1 MKKGESLKQIAER
14 KGGFVIMNKMSG
26 IFNNA
31 SFKMKKHS
39 PEILM
44 AAGVVGVVVSA
55 VMACKAT
62 LKVEMVMED
71 TKEKMDKIHEAEATG
86 FTDAGED
93 YDKEDAKKD
102 TVILYTQTCLK
113 LAKIYAPAVTIGALS
128 IASILASNNILRK
141 RNVALAAAYATVD
154 KSFKE
159 YRNRVIEK
167 FGQEVDRELKYNIKA
182 EKITATEVDEETGKE
197 KKVKKNTFV
206 VKPSDISGYARFFEK
221 YTVDEDGNS
230 ILNPNWSPIN
240 EYNILFLRAREK
252 YANDLLIS
260 KKRLFL
266 NEVYE
271 MLGLPRT
278 KAGQVVGWVYD
289 ESNPVGDN
297 FVDFGLYAD
306 NLSYSDYANGFDP
319 AILLDFN
326 VDGNI
331 WEMM

>member
-1 MKKGESLKQIAER
+1 MKKDE
-14 KGGFVIMNKMSG
+14 IMNKMSG
-26 IFNNA
+26 AFSNI

-44 AAGVVGVVVSA
+44 VAGVAGVVVSA

-62 LKVEMVMED
+62 LKVDAVMDE
-71 TKEKMDKIHEAEATG
+71 TKEKMDKIHKAEEDGATES
-86 FTDAGED
+86 GED
-93 YDKEDAKKD
+93 YFIEDAKKD
-102 TVILYTQTCLK
+102 TAIVYAQTGLK
-113 LAKIYAPAVTIGALS
+113 LAKIYAPAVVIGALS
-128 IASILASNNILRK
+128 ITSILASNNILRK

-167 FGQEVDRELKYNIKA
+167 FGQEIDRELKYNIKA
-182 EKITATEVDEETGKE
+182 EKVTATEVDEETEKE

-206 VKPSDISGYARFFEK
+206 VNPSDVSGYARFFEK

-230 ILNPNWSPIN
+230 ILNPHWEPNN
-240 EYNILFLRAREK
+240 EYNIMFIKAQES
-252 YANDLLIS
+252 YANDLLKA

-266 NEVYE
+266 NDVYE
-271 MLGLPRT
+271 MLGLPQT

-289 ESNPVGDN
+289 KDNPVGDN
-297 FVDFGLYAD
+297 YVDFGLYTD
-306 NLSYSDYANGFDP
+306 NLSYSDLVNGLDP

>member
-1 MKKGESLKQIAER
+1 
-14 KGGFVIMNKMSG
+14 MNKMSG
-26 IFNNA
+26 AFNNV

-44 AAGVVGVVVSA
+44 VAGVAGVVVSA
-55 VMACKAT
+55 VMACKTT
-62 LKVEMVMED
+62 LKVDAIMDE
-71 TKEKMDKIHEAEATG
+71 TKEKMDKIHKAEEDGVTES
-86 FTDAGED
+86 GED
-93 YDKEDAKKD
+93 YFVEDAKKD
-102 TVILYTQTCLK
+102 TAIVYAQTGFK
-113 LAKIYAPAVTIGALS
+113 LVKTYAPAVAIGTLS

-182 EKITATEVDEETGKE
+182 EKVPTIEVDEETGKE
-197 KKVKKNTFV
+197 KKVKKNAFV
-206 VKPSDISGYARFFEK
+206 VNPSDVSGYARFFEK

-230 ILNPNWSPIN
+230 ILNPHWEPNN
-240 EYNILFLRAREK
+240 EYNIMFIKAQEN
-252 YANDLLIS
+252 YANDLLRA

-266 NEVYE
+266 NDVYE

-289 ESNPVGDN
+289 EDNPVGDN
-297 FVDFGLYAD
+297 YVDFGMYAD
-306 NLSYSDYANGFDP
+306 NLSYSDFANGLDP

-326 VDGNI
+326 VDGNV
-331 WEMM
+331 WETM

>member
-1 MKKGESLKQIAER
+1 MKKDE
-14 KGGFVIMNKMSG
+14 IMNKMSG
-26 IFNNA
+26 AFNNI

-44 AAGVVGVVVSA
+44 VAGVAGVVVSA

-62 LKVEMVMED
+62 LKVDAVMDE
-71 TKEKMDKIHEAEATG
+71 TKEKMDKIHKAEEDGITES
-86 FTDAGED
+86 GED
-93 YDKEDAKKD
+93 YSREDAKKD
-102 TVILYTQTCLK
+102 TVIVYAQTGLK
-113 LAKIYAPAVTIGALS
+113 LAKTYAPAVAIGALS
-128 IASILASNNILRK
+128 ITSILASNNILRK

-167 FGQEVDRELKYNIKA
+167 FGQEIDRELKYNIKA
-182 EKITATEVDEETGKE
+182 EKVTATEVDEETGKE
-197 KKVKKNTFV
+197 KKVKKNAFV
-206 VKPSDISGYARFFEK
+206 VNPSDVSGYARFFEK

-230 ILNPNWSPIN
+230 ILNPHWEPNN
-240 EYNILFLRAREK
+240 EYNIMFIKAQEN
-252 YANDLLIS
+252 YANDLLKA

-266 NEVYE
+266 NDVYE

-289 ESNPVGDN
+289 KDNPVGDN
-297 FVDFGLYAD
+297 YVDFGLYTD
-306 NLSYSDYANGFDP
+306 NLSYSDFANGLDP

>member
-1 MKKGESLKQIAER
+1 MKKEE
-14 KGGFVIMNKMSG
+14 IMNKMSG
-26 IFNNA
+26 AFSNI

-44 AAGVVGVVVSA
+44 VAGVAGVVVSA

-62 LKVEMVMED
+62 LKVDAVMDE
-71 TKEKMDKIHEAEATG
+71 TKEKMDKIHKAEEDGATES
-86 FTDAGED
+86 GED
-93 YDKEDAKKD
+93 YFIEDAKKD
-102 TVILYTQTCLK
+102 TAIVYAQTGLK
-113 LAKIYAPAVTIGALS
+113 LAKIYAPAVVIGALS
-128 IASILASNNILRK
+128 ITSILASNNILRK

-167 FGQEVDRELKYNIKA
+167 FGQEIDRELKYNIKA
-182 EKITATEVDEETGKE
+182 EKVTATEVDEETGKE

-206 VKPSDISGYARFFEK
+206 VNPSDVSGYARFFEK

-230 ILNPNWSPIN
+230 ILNPHWEPNN
-240 EYNILFLRAREK
+240 EYNIMFIKAQES
-252 YANDLLIS
+252 YANDLLKA

-266 NEVYE
+266 NDVYE
-271 MLGLPRT
+271 MLGLPQT

-289 ESNPVGDN
+289 KDNPVGDN
-297 FVDFGLYAD
+297 YVDFGLYTD
-306 NLSYSDYANGFDP
+306 NLSYSDFVNGLDP

>member
-1 MKKGESLKQIAER
+1 MKKDE
-14 KGGFVIMNKMSG
+14 IMNKMSG
-26 IFNNA
+26 AFNNV

-44 AAGVVGVVVSA
+44 VAGVAGVVVSA

-62 LKVEMVMED
+62 LKVDAIMDE
-71 TKEKMDKIHEAEATG
+71 TKEKMDKIHKAEEDGVTES
-86 FTDAGED
+86 GED
-93 YDKEDAKKD
+93 YFVEDAKKD
-102 TVILYTQTCLK
+102 TAIVYAQTGFK
-113 LAKIYAPAVTIGALS
+113 LVKTYAPAVAIGTLS

-182 EKITATEVDEETGKE
+182 EKVPTIEVDEETGKE
-197 KKVKKNTFV
+197 KKVKKNAFV
-206 VKPSDISGYARFFEK
+206 VNPSDVSGYARFFAK

-230 ILNPNWSPIN
+230 ILNPHWEPNN
-240 EYNILFLRAREK
+240 EYNIMFIKAQEN
-252 YANDLLIS
+252 YANDLLRA

-266 NEVYE
+266 NDVYE

-289 ESNPVGDN
+289 EDNPVGDN
-297 FVDFGLYAD
+297 YVDFGMYAD
-306 NLSYSDYANGFDP
+306 NLSYSDFANGLDP

-326 VDGNI
+326 VDGNV
-331 WEMM
+331 WETM

>member
-1 MKKGESLKQIAER
+1 MKKDE
-14 KGGFVIMNKMSG
+14 IMNKMSG
-26 IFNNA
+26 AFNNV

-44 AAGVVGVVVSA
+44 VAGVVGVVASA

-62 LKVEMVMED
+62 LKIDAVMDE
-71 TKEKMDKIHEAEATG
+71 TKEKMNKIHKAEEDGVTES
-86 FTDAGED
+86 GED
-93 YDKEDAKKD
+93 YSNEDAKKD
-102 TVILYTQTCLK
+102 TVIVYAQTGLK
-113 LAKIYAPAVTIGALS
+113 LAKTYAPAVAIGALS
-128 IASILASNNILRK
+128 ITSILASNNILRK

-154 KSFKE
+154 KSFNE

-182 EKITATEVDEETGKE
+182 EKVTATEVDEETGKE

-206 VKPSDISGYARFFEK
+206 VNPSDVSGYARFFEK

-230 ILNPNWSPIN
+230 ILNPHWEPNN
-240 EYNILFLRAREK
+240 EYNIMFIKAQEN
-252 YANDLLIS
+252 YANDLLRA

-266 NEVYE
+266 NDVYE

-289 ESNPVGDN
+289 KDNPVGDN
-297 FVDFGLYAD
+297 YVDFGLYAD
-306 NLSYSDYANGFDP
+306 NLSYSDFANGLDP

>member
-1 MKKGESLKQIAER
+1 MKKDE
-14 KGGFVIMNKMSG
+14 IMNKMSG
-26 IFNNA
+26 AFNNV

-44 AAGVVGVVVSA
+44 VAGVAGVVVSA

-62 LKVEMVMED
+62 LKVDAIMDE
-71 TKEKMDKIHEAEATG
+71 TKEKMDKIHKAEEDGVTES
-86 FTDAGED
+86 GED
-93 YDKEDAKKD
+93 YFVDDAKKD
-102 TVILYTQTCLK
+102 TAIVYAQTGFK
-113 LAKIYAPAVTIGALS
+113 LVNTYAPAVAIGTLS

-182 EKITATEVDEETGKE
+182 EKVPTIEVDEETGKE
-197 KKVKKNTFV
+197 KKVKKNAFV
-206 VKPSDISGYARFFEK
+206 VNPSDVSGYARFFEK

-230 ILNPNWSPIN
+230 ILNPHWEPNN
-240 EYNILFLRAREK
+240 EYNIMFIKAQEN
-252 YANDLLIS
+252 YANDLLRA

-266 NEVYE
+266 NDVYE

-289 ESNPVGDN
+289 EDNPVGDN
-297 FVDFGLYAD
+297 YVDFGMYAD
-306 NLSYSDYANGFDP
+306 NLSYSDFANGLDP

-326 VDGNI
+326 VDGNV
-331 WEMM
+331 WETM

>member
-1 MKKGESLKQIAER
+1 MKKDE
-14 KGGFVIMNKMSG
+14 IMNKMSG
-26 IFNNA
+26 AFNNV

-44 AAGVVGVVVSA
+44 VAGVAGVVVSA

-62 LKVEMVMED
+62 LKVDAIMDE
-71 TKEKMDKIHEAEATG
+71 TKEKMDKIHKAEEDGVTES
-86 FTDAGED
+86 GED
-93 YDKEDAKKD
+93 YFVEDAKKD
-102 TVILYTQTCLK
+102 TAIVYAQTGFK
-113 LAKIYAPAVTIGALS
+113 LVKTYAPAVAIGTLS

-167 FGQEVDRELKYNIKA
+167 FGQEVDRGLKYNIKA
-182 EKITATEVDEETGKE
+182 EKVPTIEVDEETGKE
-197 KKVKKNTFV
+197 KKVKKNAFV
-206 VKPSDISGYARFFEK
+206 VNPSDVSGYARFFEK

-230 ILNPNWSPIN
+230 ILNPHWEPNN
-240 EYNILFLRAREK
+240 EYNIMFIKAQEN
-252 YANDLLIS
+252 YANDLLRA

-266 NEVYE
+266 NDVYE

-289 ESNPVGDN
+289 EDNPVGDN
-297 FVDFGLYAD
+297 YVDFGMYAD
-306 NLSYSDYANGFDP
+306 NLSYSDFANGLDP

-326 VDGNI
+326 VDGNV
-331 WEMM
+331 WETM